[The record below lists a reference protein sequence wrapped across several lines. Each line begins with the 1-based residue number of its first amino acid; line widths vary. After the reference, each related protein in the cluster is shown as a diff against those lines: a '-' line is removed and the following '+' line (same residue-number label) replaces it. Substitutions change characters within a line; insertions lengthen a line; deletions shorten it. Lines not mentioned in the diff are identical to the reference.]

1 VIPQS
6 IDELLAVP
14 PFSFDPEAR
23 GQLFLRALND
33 LTALHR
39 QRCPEYAR
47 ASNLLFPGL
56 HIARKMDEV
65 PYLPVGIFK
74 SHALRSIDEKSVFKT
89 LTSSGT
95 TSSRVSRIVVDRE
108 TAARQTRAL
117 AIFIGSVLGPRR
129 LPMIIVD
136 SPNVV
141 ADRRNFSARGAGVLG
156 MMNFGRDHFQA
167 LDDRMELNREGLRRF
182 LDLHA
187 GEPILLFGFTFMVWR
202 YFLEVLQPKEVD
214 LRTGILIHGGGWK
227 KLAGESINRA
237 EFHRAFRDR
246 TELTRI
252 YDYYGMVEQV
262 GSIYLECEQGFFHVP
277 AFSDIVVRDPLT
289 WKAAPPGQ
297 QGVLQVLSALPTSYP
312 GHSLLTEDLGAIV
325 ADDGCVCGRRGRH
338 FVVHGRVPTAEPRG
352 CSDTFVAPKTEA
364 A

>member
-1 VIPQS
+1 MTLQA

-14 PFSFDPEAR
+14 PFSFNPDER
-23 GQLFLRALND
+23 DRLFLRALNE
-33 LTALHR
+33 LTGLHWKM
-39 QRCPEYAR
+39 CSEYAR
-47 ASNLLFPGL
+47 AIDLLFPGK
-56 HIARKMDEV
+56 HAARKIDEV

-74 SHALRSIDEKSVFKT
+74 SHALRSIDEKGIFKT

-117 AIFIGSVLGPRR
+117 AIIMGSILGPRR

-136 SPNVV
+136 SPNVIS
-141 ADRRNFSARGAGVLG
+141 DRRNFSARGAGILG
-156 MMNFGRDHFQA
+156 MMNFGRDHFHA
-167 LDDRMELNREGLRRF
+167 LNDKMELDREGLRRF

-187 GEPILLFGFTFMVWR
+187 KGPVLIFGFTFMVWR
-202 YFLEVLQPKEVD
+202 YFFKALKPEEVD
-214 LRTGILIHGGGWK
+214 LKTGILIHGGGWK
-227 KLAGESINRA
+227 KLGDEAITRS
-237 EFHRAFRDR
+237 EFHRAFRDK
-246 TELTRI
+246 TGLARI
-252 YDYYGMVEQV
+252 HDYYGMVEQV
-262 GSIYLECEQGFFHVP
+262 GSIYLECEEGFFHAP
-277 AFSDIVVRDPLT
+277 SFSDVLVRDPAT
-289 WKAAPPGQ
+289 WREAAPGQ

-325 ADDGCVCGRRGRH
+325 ANDGCGCGRRGRH

-352 CSDTFVAPKTEA
+352 CSDTFVAPKAEA